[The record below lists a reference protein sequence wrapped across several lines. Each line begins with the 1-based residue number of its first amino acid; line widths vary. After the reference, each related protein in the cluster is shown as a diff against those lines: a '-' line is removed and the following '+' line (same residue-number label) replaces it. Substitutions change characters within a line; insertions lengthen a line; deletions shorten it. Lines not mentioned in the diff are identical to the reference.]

1 MSKFVKTSL
10 FALALAFVAAPMA
23 MAAPEDGMKTLG
35 RALGA
40 GLAIIGAGIGLGSIG
55 RGMTESMARQPEIS
69 SSLQLA
75 GLIVA
80 GMLEGAAL
88 VAILFVVFV
97 S

>member
-1 MSKFVKTSL
+1 MSKFVKISL
-10 FALALAFVAAPMA
+10 FALALAFVATPMA

>member
-23 MAAPEDGMKTLG
+23 MAAPEDGIKTLG
-35 RALGA
+35 KAVGA

-55 RGMTESMARQPEIS
+55 RGMTESMARQPEIG
-69 SSLQLA
+69 SSLQTA

-80 GMLEGAAL
+80 AMLEGAAL
-88 VAILFVVFV
+88 VAIILAVFA